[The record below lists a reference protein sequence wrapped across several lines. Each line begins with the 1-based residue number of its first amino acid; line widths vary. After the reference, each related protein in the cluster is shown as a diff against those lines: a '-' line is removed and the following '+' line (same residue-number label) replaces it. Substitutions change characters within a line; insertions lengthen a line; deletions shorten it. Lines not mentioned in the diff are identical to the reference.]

1 MALFK
6 FIAVALIISACFL
19 GGESHQSR
27 SGILATDADT
37 VLPAVSAAMALPP
50 FAGDDGA
57 AESDAVPDTSTSDY
71 TGTSADASKSKDTS
85 DDAPIDPR
93 KWIPKR
99 DPRRSIEDD
108 LDDDGKCFK
117 RDDPYV
123 PGVKRNIPYNGKQY
137 AHQCVSNDGK
147 KVTAVCISE
156 DACSAYGQSERS
168 LVRKQMPFESGVVK
182 NYNGAGE
189 LTCPGYAA
197 SGKDYCYED
206 ERCNLENCNVRNKV
220 SYGTTKNRDKTAT
233 CGEIFW
239 LVTNCQCEIECAQV
253 NCEWVPSTSGASK
266 AKIVVSS
273 LVLLSAGA
281 LFV

>member
-93 KWIPKR
+93 KWIPSEIQGDQLK
-99 DPRRSIEDD
+99 
-108 LDDDGKCFK
+108 
-117 RDDPYV
+117 
-123 PGVKRNIPYNGKQY
+123 
-137 AHQCVSNDGK
+137 
-147 KVTAVCISE
+147 TISTTME
-156 DACSAYGQSERS
+156 SASRG
-168 LVRKQMPFESGVVK
+168 MIHMF
-182 NYNGAGE
+182 
-189 LTCPGYAA
+189 
-197 SGKDYCYED
+197 
-206 ERCNLENCNVRNKV
+206 LE
-220 SYGTTKNRDKTAT
+220 
-233 CGEIFW
+233 
-239 LVTNCQCEIECAQV
+239 
-253 NCEWVPSTSGASK
+253 
-266 AKIVVSS
+266 
-273 LVLLSAGA
+273 
-281 LFV
+281 